1 MKEELSLRELV
12 VEVILFLIKYKFLIC
27 VITLLVAI
35 VTYTDSALEDK
46 YYSTTA
52 IASSGIVDFERD
64 NNKSSITTQST
75 AINMINNLQ
84 LDIQKED
91 FSVVGKK
98 LGVSNGIAAGI
109 INISANQLSV
119 GDKKEEKKYV
129 SKFTIDLKIR
139 NKDVIADIENGL
151 LYYFNTNKYVKE
163 YYELFLISN
172 DLEIHE
178 IDNEV
183 TLLRELRSSI
193 LSIDMSTTNIGSAI
207 QNKKVNNAIIE
218 LIQLKSVKLMNQELL
233 KPLVFVQGFSI
244 SSFGNR
250 DFVKVWK
257 STFFGFIFSII
268 IALFINVYKNHNS

>member
-27 VITLLVAI
+27 TITLLVAI
-35 VTYTDSALEDK
+35 ITYTDSVLEDK

-75 AINMINNLQ
+75 AISMINNLQ

-91 FSVVGKK
+91 FNIVGEK
-98 LGVSNGIAAGI
+98 LGVSNSIAAGI

-139 NKDVIADIENGL
+139 DKDNIADIEKGL
-151 LYYFNTNKYVKE
+151 LHYFNTNEYVKE
-163 YYELFLISN
+163 YYKLFLMSN
-172 DLEIHE
+172 NLEIKE
-178 IDNEV
+178 IENEV
-183 TLLRELRSSI
+183 TLLRKLRSSN
-193 LSIDMSTTNIGSAI
+193 LNIDMSTTNIGSAT

-244 SSFGNR
+244 SSFGSR
-250 DFVKVWK
+250 DFMKVWK
-257 STFFGFIFSII
+257 YTLFGFIFSII
-268 IALFINVYKNHNS
+268 IALFINVNKNNKS

>member
-35 VTYTDSALEDK
+35 VTYTDSALEDN

-64 NNKSSITTQST
+64 DNKSSITTQST

-98 LGVSNGIAAGI
+98 LGVPKSIAAGI
-109 INISANQLSV
+109 INITANQLSV
-119 GDKKEEKKYV
+119 GDKKEEKRYV

-139 NKDVIADIENGL
+139 DKDVIADIENGL
-151 LYYFNTNKYVKE
+151 LYYFNTNKYIKE

-172 DLEIHE
+172 DLEIQE

-183 TLLRELRSSI
+183 TLLRELRSST

-207 QNKKVNNAIIE
+207 QNKGVNNAIIE

-250 DFVKVWK
+250 DFIKVWK
-257 STFFGFIFSII
+257 YTFFGFIVSII
-268 IALFINVYKNHNS
+268 IALFINVYKNHNN

>member
-27 VITLLVAI
+27 TITLLVAI
-35 VTYTDSALEDK
+35 ITYTDSVLEDK

-75 AINMINNLQ
+75 AISMINNLQ

-91 FSVVGKK
+91 FNIVGEK
-98 LGVSNGIAAGI
+98 LGVSNSIAAGI

-139 NKDVIADIENGL
+139 DKDNIADIEKGL
-151 LYYFNTNKYVKE
+151 LHYFNTNEYVKE
-163 YYELFLISN
+163 YYKLFLMSN
-172 DLEIHE
+172 NLEIKE
-178 IDNEV
+178 IENEV
-183 TLLRELRSSI
+183 TLLRKLRSSN
-193 LSIDMSTTNIGSAI
+193 LNIDMSTTNIGSAT

-244 SSFGNR
+244 SSFGTR
-250 DFVKVWK
+250 DLMKVWK
-257 STFFGFIFSII
+257 YTLFGFIFSII
-268 IALFINVYKNHNS
+268 IALFINVNKNNKS